1 MLPAGIRCPASAAA
15 SSNSPPARPKPCMT
29 KSSQMLEQPAKH
41 ANERP
46 RAFQQAPSSSA
57 LSDRSVRRHSTA
69 PAAMPEEVSASST
82 SALGPDMALIAVPGA
97 RYEVMASVAGTVNQT
112 SICEG
117 FLQ

>member
-1 MLPAGIRCPASAAA
+1 MIVQHNYWRAPAVRHY
-15 SSNSPPARPKPCMT
+15 RT
-29 KSSQMLEQPAKH
+29 D
-41 ANERP
+41 
-46 RAFQQAPSSSA
+46 
-57 LSDRSVRRHSTA
+57 LSGAIPTA